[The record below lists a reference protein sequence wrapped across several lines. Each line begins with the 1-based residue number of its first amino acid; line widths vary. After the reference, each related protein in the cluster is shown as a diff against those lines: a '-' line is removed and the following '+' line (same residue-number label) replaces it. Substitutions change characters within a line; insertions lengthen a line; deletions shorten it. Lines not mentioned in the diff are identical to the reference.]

1 MKCGGSTTKFSPLEC
16 KGLKLAI
23 SSMCS
28 DGSLVAAQDR
38 KYKEVVESGLKT
50 VKFLPGATKEKQL
63 AWMRRY
69 NASLDKALD
78 DAKGL
83 LFSS

>member
-16 KGLKLAI
+16 EGLKLAI

-38 KYKEVVESGLKT
+38 KYKEVVESELKT

-63 AWMRRY
+63 AWMRGY